1 MESGLTSI
9 SKGLIFLLCKP
20 VFFFFFF
27 MPCLHTTSNDPAELQ
42 RRHSTTP
49 WKQAQW
55 SFRTWLA
62 RGTKVDRWWRREYV
76 EVSPFGKGKNVRQT
90 LGFAS
95 VNLSLVLIP
104 ISLSFIISMERATQS
119 CPCRPQDKDRKES
132 LMGCVPHHT
141 SNLVCLPPTPFPLV
155 LALPSPSTAIP
166 TGTQQE
172 PRGPLSIRLLP
183 AASSCSQIK
192 TRSFTSLYFAFWLD
206 GGISSGYCSQSVWK

>member
-1 MESGLTSI
+1 
-9 SKGLIFLLCKP
+9 
-20 VFFFFFF
+20 

-76 EVSPFGKGKNVRQT
+76 EVTPFGKGKNVRQT

-141 SNLVCLPPTPFPLV
+141 ANLVCLPLPPSLWSWLFPHPLQ
-155 LALPSPSTAIP
+155 PSPPGRSKSP
-166 TGTQQE
+166 E
-172 PRGPLSIRLLP
+172 VLSVSGCFLQLP
-183 AASSCSQIK
+183 PVPKSKPDPSHLCILH
-192 TRSFTSLYFAFWLD
+192 F
-206 GGISSGYCSQSVWK
+206 G